1 MKESHKNVPLVD
13 QYQGMKQYLKSIC
26 STVLYLRTCEPRHPR
41 ICQSG
46 KRCKAEEK
54 CMLFT
59 DMNEELCVPKDYCRP
74 FLNTKDDC
82 EEGYYCSNT
91 IGKCVP
97 NVTVATSRLVKIDPK
112 SRPGP
117 RIKWIICRSN
127 RDCPKGYWCPRP
139 PGICAPLPWG

>member
-1 MKESHKNVPLVD
+1 MKFIFYDQPRSTTAWIEINQNSTNHQSWFSSLFCSFQFCIFQTHLKFMVDGVWGTKIAKLKKTVKESHKNVPLVD

-26 STVLYLRTCEPRHPR
+26 STVLYLRTCEP
-41 ICQSG
+41 
-46 KRCKAEEK
+46 K
-54 CMLFT
+54 
-59 DMNEELCVPKDYCRP
+59 
-74 FLNTKDDC
+74 
-82 EEGYYCSNT
+82 
-91 IGKCVP
+91 
-97 NVTVATSRLVKIDPK
+97 LVKIDPK